1 MKDYVI
7 YDPQTGEILS
17 AVQAPSDQL
26 PPQGPL
32 ADGSGL
38 AVRYGKA
45 HPDEKRVKWGRIV
58 PQTKTTLRQREI
70 QLAWQSFDAERHRLL
85 NATDWTQVADA
96 PLSDELRQRWRTY
109 RQALRDLPEHTADPA
124 NPVWPQAP
132 QKI

>member
-1 MKDYVI
+1 MRDYVI
-7 YDPQTGEILS
+7 YNLETGAIVS
-17 AVQAPSDQL
+17 AVQAPEGQL

-45 HPDEKRVKWGRIV
+45 DPDEKRVKWGRIV

-85 NATDWTQVADA
+85 NATDWTQVADV
-96 PLSDELRQRWRTY
+96 PLSDELRQQWRAY